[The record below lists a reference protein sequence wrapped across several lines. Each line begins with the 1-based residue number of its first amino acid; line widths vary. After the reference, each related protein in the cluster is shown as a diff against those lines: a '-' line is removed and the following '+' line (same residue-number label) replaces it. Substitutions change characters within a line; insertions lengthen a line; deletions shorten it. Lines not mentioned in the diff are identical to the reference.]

1 MKKGFSY
8 CVFFYFLI
16 FHICFASRLNAKIHF
31 EKISIAQGLSQ
42 SIVEAIIQ
50 DKSGFIWIGTEDG
63 LNRFDG
69 YKFDIFK
76 ENQYKPGSLTHDN
89 VLALL
94 EGRNGMIWVGTFYG
108 GLNRFNPFTGKSIG
122 YRFNVDDKKS
132 ISSNV
137 VRTLFEDKQGILW
150 IGTDN
155 GLNKLNQVTGELM
168 RYSQLDFNSET
179 PGLGEIYD
187 ICEDSMGNLL
197 IATNGN
203 GIISLNLETEEFR
216 TIDIAKEN
224 SGKEELNRIR
234 CLLFDKNGILWI
246 GTDGGGLVKWDR
258 KKNRYTVFENKPN
271 DPRSISNNGI
281 RRIFQDSMGKL
292 WIGTDGGLNIYDF
305 KSNTF
310 KSYINKPADPSSLSH
325 NEIHSIFEDRSGI
338 IWIGTYGGGINKFS
352 AKGKAFSHFYSDP
365 SNKNSLSHNIVWA
378 FHEEEPGILWIGT
391 HGGGIDK
398 YDRKR
403 NRFRNYHADPDNP
416 NSLSDNKVRLLFK
429 DRTGN
434 FWVGTNGGGLN
445 LFDRERETFTVF
457 KNNPNDPNSL
467 CHNEIRCITQD
478 RSGYLWVGTHGGGL
492 SRFDFKSKAFKN
504 YRYNPN
510 EQNCLG
516 NDVIRTLFEDSNGF
530 LWIGT
535 YGGGLNRLDLKTEE
549 FTHYKNNINDPKSIS
564 NNYLFAIHKDEQ
576 GIMWIG
582 TEGGLNRFDPAKGA
596 FSHLD
601 KEDGLADNTIY
612 GILEDKSGKLW
623 MSTNNG
629 LCCFDKK
636 TGVFKNFNEQDG
648 LQSNEFNGGSFYKS
662 QSGEMF
668 FGGINGFNSFFPYEI
683 QDNSFIPPIV
693 ITSFKLLNIE
703 LFSASAMLKRKEIEL
718 SYKDYLFSIEFAAL
732 DFTSPNKNQYA
743 FKLEGLDKDWI
754 YTDSKNRK
762 ATYTTLAPGKYVFK
776 VKGSNNDGVWNEE
789 VASLILRINPP
800 FWLTWWFK
808 LLIIITIIVF
818 SWFLYSRKVKSI
830 FIKTR
835 METEM
840 KAAQNAQMSI
850 MPQGKPEIPGFD
862 IEGICIPSYEVGGD
876 FFDYLWVNRESGRLG
891 IVVGD
896 VSGKAMKAAMTAVMS
911 SGIIF
916 SHAEETYSIN
926 KIMVKLNKTLKV
938 KTKKQVFTALGIMT
952 IDKKTLEVEIA
963 NAGLPEPALLKSG
976 KVSFVRAE
984 GTRYPL
990 GIRDVKKYP
999 YFKTSLNKGDIVVML
1014 SDGVLESWNSK
1025 SEFYGKESL
1034 REVLEKVIVNK
1045 RNYSAK
1051 EVIELILD
1059 DIREFSAGTLQHDDM
1074 TIVVVKI
1081 K

>member
-1 MKKGFSY
+1 MKKGFPC

-16 FHICFASRLNAKIHF
+16 FYLCFASGLNAKIHF
-31 EKISIAQGLSQ
+31 EKISLAQGLSQ
-42 SIVEAIIQ
+42 SIVETIIQ
-50 DKSGFIWIGTEDG
+50 DKNGFIWIGTEDG

-69 YKFDIFK
+69 YKFDVFK

-89 VLALL
+89 ILALL

-108 GLNRFNPFTGKSIG
+108 GLNRFDPFTEKSIG
-122 YRFNVDDKKS
+122 YRFNADDKKS

-137 VRTLFEDKQGILW
+137 VRTLFEDKQGSLW

-168 RYSQLDFNSET
+168 RYSQLDFNFEA
-179 PGLGEIYD
+179 PGLGEIFD

-203 GIISLNLETEEFR
+203 GIISLNLQTEEFS
-216 TIDIAKEN
+216 TIDVAKEN

-234 CLLFDKNGILWI
+234 CLLFDKSGILWI

-258 KKNRYTVFENKPN
+258 KKNRYTVFENKPD
-271 DPRSISNNGI
+271 DPRSISNNMI
-281 RRIFQDSMGKL
+281 RRIFQDSTGKL

-310 KSYINKPADPSSLSH
+310 KSYINKPTDSSSLSH
-325 NEIHSIFEDRSGI
+325 NEIHSIFEDRSGV

-378 FHEEEPGILWIGT
+378 FHEDELGILWIGT
-391 HGGGIDK
+391 
-398 YDRKR
+398 
-403 NRFRNYHADPDNP
+403 
-416 NSLSDNKVRLLFK
+416 
-429 DRTGN
+429 
-434 FWVGTNGGGLN
+434 
-445 LFDRERETFTVF
+445 
-457 KNNPNDPNSL
+457 
-467 CHNEIRCITQD
+467 
-478 RSGYLWVGTHGGGL
+478 
-492 SRFDFKSKAFKN
+492 
-504 YRYNPN
+504 
-510 EQNCLG
+510 
-516 NDVIRTLFEDSNGF
+516 
-530 LWIGT
+530 
-535 YGGGLNRLDLKTEE
+535 EE
-549 FTHYKNNINDPKSIS
+549 
-564 NNYLFAIHKDEQ
+564 
-576 GIMWIG
+576 
-582 TEGGLNRFDPAKGA
+582 GLNRFDPAKGA
-596 FSHLD
+596 FSYLD
-601 KEDGLADNTIY
+601 KEDGLIDNTIY

-629 LCCFDKK
+629 LSCFDKK
-636 TGVFKNFNEQDG
+636 TGVFKNYNKQDG

-703 LFSASAMLKRKEIEL
+703 LFSASAMLKKKEIGL

-789 VASLILRINPP
+789 VASLIIRINPP

-808 LLIIITIIVF
+808 LLVIITIIVC
-818 SWFLYSRKVKSI
+818 SWFLYSRKVKSV

-850 MPQGKPEIPGFD
+850 MPQEKPEIPGFD

-876 FFDYLWVNRESGRLG
+876 FFDYLWVDRESGRLG

-911 SGIIF
+911 SGIVF

-926 KIMVKLNKTLKV
+926 KIMVKLNKTLRV
-938 KTKKQVFTALGIMT
+938 KTKKHVFTALGIMT

-963 NAGLPEPALLKSG
+963 NAGLPEPVLLKSG

-1025 SEFYGKESL
+1025 SEFYGKERL
-1034 REVLEKVIVNK
+1034 KEILEKVIVNK

-1051 EVIELILD
+1051 EIIELILN
-1059 DIREFSAGTLQHDDM
+1059 DIREFSVGTLQHDDM